1 MCLFKPSR
9 VPLGTQSVQS
19 GTQEAQSGTQLAQSG
34 EELYE
39 SRTELCESRT
49 ELCELST
56 ELNEPEL
63 DLRGLRA
70 ELGQSGTRLVEL
82 SVGATVSASEI
93 TSREVPSQARPV
105 NLSDNEDEFEI
116 QSPPRAKGRPRQK
129 PKVVKAKR
137 NLNIAMVQ
145 EDLEMH
151 EKQRNLN
158 SVFELLSEDATC
170 NASYETT
177 VQFKLLNFER
187 KPKPP
192 IAYEI
197 AKLPASK
204 LLVKPDEITR
214 IFPMDLIKKCATKVV
229 AFQKKHKGVRELDI
243 ALEVVG
249 VGVRINSALAW
260 IDNVDLSRCDNSNFS
275 VERDLDLPSK
285 LKEIKVLTSQ
295 VDVLDIA
302 GKGLITDEIMHKIL
316 AKIFGSKDGITVFDS
331 STLGTVVDG
340 KVTSCGEII
349 RDALSGLT
357 REKVLIPVNC
367 NGSHWCGVMIDLEG
381 GTVEVYDSSSSSYTM
396 SVRVLAQTL
405 VHLLPTSVQ
414 TPFRVRV
421 FDSGLGVQTDSY
433 NCGIYVLLAFEM
445 FCGAE
450 PLGYVDK
457 KTLQCL
463 WYRYLRMCL

>member
-1 MCLFKPSR
+1 
-9 VPLGTQSVQS
+9 
-19 GTQEAQSGTQLAQSG
+19 
-34 EELYE
+34 
-39 SRTELCESRT
+39 
-49 ELCELST
+49 
-56 ELNEPEL
+56 
-63 DLRGLRA
+63 
-70 ELGQSGTRLVEL
+70 
-82 SVGATVSASEI
+82 
-93 TSREVPSQARPV
+93 
-105 NLSDNEDEFEI
+105 
-116 QSPPRAKGRPRQK
+116 
-129 PKVVKAKR
+129 
-137 NLNIAMVQ
+137 MVQ

-192 IAYEI
+192 IAYEF

-214 IFPMDLIKKCATKVV
+214 IFPMDLIKKCATKVM

-249 VGVRINSALAW
+249 VGVFANSTIKLMKKWHIVNAAFRRINSALAW

-340 KVTSCGEII
+340 KVTTCGEII